1 MLEEET
7 GCWTLREEMLA
18 FGMKIE
24 VVERQLR
31 TRERRI
37 AKLNQDEDDKIKKA
51 KDQLLA
57 FDYHHYHHYGFC
69 YHYFGFC
76 YHYPRIKNIV
86 GIWFSILLL
95 LSQQTGEGC
104 KGKCEGEGNCKF
116 CKDNRSRRTR
126 EGIFNI

>member
-37 AKLNQDEDDKIKKA
+37 AKLNQDEDDKIKKR
-51 KDQLLA
+51 K
-57 FDYHHYHHYGFC
+57 
-69 YHYFGFC
+69 
-76 YHYPRIKNIV
+76 I
-86 GIWFSILLL
+86 
-95 LSQQTGEGC
+95 
-104 KGKCEGEGNCKF
+104 NC
-116 CKDNRSRRTR
+116 
-126 EGIFNI
+126 

>member
-37 AKLNQDEDDKIKKA
+37 AKLNQDEDDKIKKT

-57 FDYHHYHHYGFC
+57 FDYHHYHHYGSC
-69 YHYFGFC
+69 YHYFGF
-76 YHYPRIKNIV
+76 
-86 GIWFSILLL
+86 
-95 LSQQTGEGC
+95 
-104 KGKCEGEGNCKF
+104 
-116 CKDNRSRRTR
+116 
-126 EGIFNI
+126 

>member
-37 AKLNQDEDDKIKKA
+37 AKLHQDEDDKIKNSKG
-51 KDQLLA
+51 LHSCY
-57 FDYHHYHHYGFC
+57 YHHSGFC
-69 YHYFGFC
+69 YHY
-76 YHYPRIKNIV
+76 
-86 GIWFSILLL
+86 
-95 LSQQTGEGC
+95 Q
-104 KGKCEGEGNCKF
+104 
-116 CKDNRSRRTR
+116 RTTK
-126 EGIFNI
+126 